1 MSVQNQM
8 TVTLSRSVNGAEV
21 KYVPVVLMG
30 RRAIKESSSQNEL
43 PSANANDWV
52 ESPKLSI
59 KNKEFRRKVIDTL
72 VSNDYHNM
80 FSDID
85 DCTYY
90 FLTMRRMVPGCS
102 Y

>member
-1 MSVQNQM
+1 MTVQNRM
-8 TVTLSRSVNGAEV
+8 TITLSRSINGAKA

-43 PSANANDWV
+43 PLANANDWV
-52 ESPKLSI
+52 GSPKNREL
-59 KNKEFRRKVIDTL
+59 RRKVIDTL

-85 DCTYY
+85 DCTYS

-102 Y
+102 